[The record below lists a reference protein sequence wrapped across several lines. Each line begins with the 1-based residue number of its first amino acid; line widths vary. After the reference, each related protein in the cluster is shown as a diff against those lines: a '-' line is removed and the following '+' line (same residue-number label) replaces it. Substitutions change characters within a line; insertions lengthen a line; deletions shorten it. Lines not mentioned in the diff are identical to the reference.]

1 MGDSSPASTTS
12 RPVTKSAARFQSA
25 RSGLPRR
32 RRRSQPWKKRMS
44 ASSAGTSTEAGALQA
59 ACATSTELEPEQL
72 ADHHALHLVRAFAD
86 LQDLLVAVE
95 PRDRVLLHET
105 VAAVDLQRRVC
116 GAVREQAGVELRLCG
131 GEAEVLALI
140 LQPRGAVDELAPR
153 LYLRRHVGERELHRL
168 ELRDRP
174 AELLALLRVRERK
187 VVRALCEPDAH
198 RRDGDAA
205 AVEDLHELLEALPSR
220 AEQVPFR
227 HGAVLERQLARVG
240 GMPAE

>member
-12 RPVTKSAARFQSA
+12 RPVTKSAASFPTA

-32 RRRSQPWKKRMS
+32 RRRSQPWKKRTS
-44 ASSAGTSTEAGALQA
+44 ASSAGTSTEAGALQS
-59 ACATSTELEPEQL
+59 ACATSTVLEPEQL

-105 VAAVDLQRRVC
+105 VAAVDLERGVG
-116 GAVREQAGVELRLCG
+116 GAVREQARVELRLCS

-140 LQPRGAVDELAPR
+140 FEPGGAVDELASGFD
-153 LYLRRHVGERELHRL
+153 LGCHIGERELHRL

-174 AELLALLRVRERK
+174 AELLPLFRIRERE

-198 RRDGDAA
+198 GCHGDAA
-205 AVEDLHELLEALPSR
+205 AVE
-220 AEQVPFR
+220 
-227 HGAVLERQLARVG
+227 
-240 GMPAE
+240 